1 MFLSYEGKKCDLCL
15 FPIYSITLYSMC
27 RAEVKSIH
35 KKMNL
40 SLAEDLTGE
49 EAGGGG
55 PARFL
60 TELDIQIQP
69 LDLVLSTRLLH
80 TLAAFVAPLS
90 AACSRLP
97 AASRLNTNRRS
108 GYELMSGLNNNTLPL
123 VYLKADR
130 FRLFLAH
137 PRLPP
142 PGAAAASELATQ
154 QPDFVLFQVGETR
167 LTCQADNPL
176 SRILV
181 NDAIFY
187 AAAEAGQL
195 EVPGSGV
202 EDRQYQLDLV
212 RIGLYTGVWR
222 VSCVHVP
229 VFSCFVITLTT
240 RLPRLSTVSD
250 CSRLK

>member
-1 MFLSYEGKKCDLCL
+1 
-15 FPIYSITLYSMC
+15 
-27 RAEVKSIH
+27 VKSIH

-49 EAGGGG
+49 EAGGGGG

-90 AACSRLP
+90 AACSRP
-97 AASRLNTNRRS
+97 HAASRLNTNRRS

-137 PRLPP
+137 PRLP
-142 PGAAAASELATQ
+142 AAAGSDEAAQ

-222 VSCVHVP
+222 VSCDY
-229 VFSCFVITLTT
+229 VFYCFVITSVVE
-240 RLPRLSTVSD
+240 PEP
-250 CSRLK
+250 

>member
-1 MFLSYEGKKCDLCL
+1 
-15 FPIYSITLYSMC
+15 
-27 RAEVKSIH
+27 VKSIH

-49 EAGGGG
+49 EAGGGGGG

-90 AACSRLP
+90 ATSRP
-97 AASRLNTNRRS
+97 PAAASRLNTHRRS

-142 PGAAAASELATQ
+142 PPGSDEAAQ

-222 VSCVHVP
+222 VSCVV
-229 VFSCFVITLTT
+229 VFYCFVITIT
-240 RLPRLSTVSD
+240 
-250 CSRLK
+250 

>member
-1 MFLSYEGKKCDLCL
+1 
-15 FPIYSITLYSMC
+15 
-27 RAEVKSIH
+27 VKSIH

-49 EAGGGG
+49 EAGS
-55 PARFL
+55 ATRFL
-60 TELDIQIQP
+60 TELDVQIQP
-69 LDLVLSTRLLH
+69 LDLVLSTQLLH
-80 TLAAFVAPLS
+80 TLAAFVSPLTALRRPHARS
-90 AACSRLP
+90 DHH
-97 AASRLNTNRRS
+97 RRS

-123 VYLKADR
+123 VYFKADR

-137 PRLPP
+137 PRPP
-142 PGAAAASELATQ
+142 AISGESSR
-154 QPDFVLFQVGETR
+154 PDFVLFQVGETR

-181 NDAIFY
+181 NDSIFY

-202 EDRQYQLDLV
+202 EDRQYQLDLI

-222 VSCVHVP
+222 VGFIKNYFNKTHDG
-229 VFSCFVITLTT
+229 LH
-240 RLPRLSTVSD
+240 TVVRIRILNYSA
-250 CSRLK
+250 SWIWIRNWLAS

>member
-1 MFLSYEGKKCDLCL
+1 MKEKIWICVYFLYNLSFYIEFG
-15 FPIYSITLYSMC
+15 

-90 AACSRLP
+90 AACSSPP
-97 AASRLNTNRRS
+97 AASRLNSNRRS

-130 FRLFLAH
+130 FRLFFAH

-142 PGAAAASELATQ
+142 PPAAGGDEAGQ

-181 NDAIFY
+181 NDSIFY

-222 VSCVHVP
+222 VSCVHV
-229 VFSCFVITLTT
+229 FYCFVITSGVK
-240 RLPRLSTVSD
+240 PES
-250 CSRLK
+250 